1 MEVDIM
7 RQEPARTVADPITAY
22 VPGENTQ
29 VSRMTDVHPMI
40 QEKYLGSLGVDFLH
54 QEPPRTVGDPFTAY
68 VPGGHPCIEDDRCT
82 PLVPGTVTKVAWEST
97 FCIRNPLEPWRTH
110 LQSMFLEKSPRY
122 QG

>member
-1 MEVDIM
+1 M

-68 VPGGHPCIEDDRCT
+68 VPEEVSQVSRMTDVNH
-82 PLVPGTVTKVAWEST
+82 
-97 FCIRNPLEPWRTH
+97 
-110 LQSMFLEKSPRY
+110 SMILEKSPR
-122 QG
+122 